1 MENTKV
7 PLTMK
12 INELAE
18 YSGLSPF
25 TIRQMVKNGELEHI
39 RVGRVYYVLVDSL
52 MKMVRS
58 GENN

>member
-1 MENTKV
+1 MENKTV

-12 INELAE
+12 INELSK

-39 RVGRVYYVLVDSL
+39 RVGRVYFIVTESL
-52 MKMVRS
+52 MRLIRS
-58 GENN
+58 SKTD

>member
-58 GENN
+58 GEND

>member
-58 GENN
+58 GKND